1 MQIIH
6 KGLSNKFVGQPLTIS
21 KVVLQ
26 ELLEVEYAAQ
36 TPVTEALAQRIVQ
49 E

>member
-6 KGLSNKFVGQPLTIS
+6 KGLSNKFVGQPLTI
-21 KVVLQ
+21 LQ
-26 ELLEVEYAAQ
+26 ELLEVEYATQ